1 MITYDVTPIGNGG
14 TLMVTRRERMEHTV
28 PGLPPVET
36 SSITIKEHEIPFLIE
51 ILSEYAT

>member
-28 PGLPPVET
+28 PGLPPDEI